1 MQKLTKETWADYRE
15 YPEKV
20 IQFGEGNFLRGFVD
34 WKIDKMNKEANFNG
48 SVVVVQPREHGTGV
62 QKLNEQDG
70 LYTLYLQG
78 IKNKQAVREH
88 SVINCISRGIN
99 TYTDYS
105 QYIKLAENP
114 ELRFIFSNTT
124 EAGIYYEE
132 NDKLDDQPQKS
143 FPARLT
149 ALLYQRFNVF
159 AGDTNKG
166 FIIIPCE
173 LIDRNG
179 EKLKEIVLQHA
190 HTWKLGE
197 EFVHWLHEANTFCC
211 SLVDRIVPGYPSD
224 TIHEITEELGYQ
236 DDLVVV
242 GEQYYQWVIEGPEW
256 IKEEFPTDKAGLDV
270 KFVRDM
276 TPYRTSKVRI
286 LNGAHS
292 AMTPVAYLY
301 GLDTVGEAVTNEVSK
316 KFVEELIYE
325 EIIPVLEMPEQEL
338 KLFAEAVLERFMNPF
353 VTHYLSSIALNSMS
367 KFKTRDLPS
376 LLEYLD
382 KKKEL
387 PKKLTFSLS
396 ALISFYKGKRGEE
409 EIQLQDDQDILDLY
423 KSLWGNYDRTDSGIK
438 QIVTSVLAYEKVWG
452 MDLNTVPMLTEAVTN
467 YLIKIENDGMRE
479 AINEVTKM
487 DGRIEVG

>member
-1 MQKLTKETWADYRE
+1 MQKLTKETWGDYRK

-20 IQFGEGNFLRGFVD
+20 IQFGEGNFLRAFVD

-48 SVVVVQPREHGTGV
+48 SVVVVQPREHGTV
-62 QKLNEQDG
+62 HKLNEQDG

-78 IKNKQAVREH
+78 IKNKQAVSEH

-105 QYIKLAENP
+105 QYLELAENP
-114 ELRFIFSNTT
+114 ELRFIISNTT
-124 EAGIYYEE
+124 EAGIYFEE
-132 NDKLDDQPQKS
+132 NDKLEDQPQKS
-143 FPARLT
+143 YPGRLT
-149 ALLYQRFNVF
+149 ALLYHRFKAF
-159 AGDTNKG
+159 EGEKNKG

-179 EKLKEIVLQHA
+179 EKLKKIVLQHA
-190 HTWKLGE
+190 ALWNLGE
-197 EFVHWLHEANTFCC
+197 EFVNWVHEANTFCC
-211 SLVDRIVPGYPSD
+211 SLVDRIVTGYPRD
-224 TIHEITEELGYQ
+224 TINEITEELGYK

-242 GEQYYQWVIEGPEW
+242 GEQFHSWVIEGPDW

-270 KFVRDM
+270 KFVSDM
-276 TPYRTSKVRI
+276 TPYRSRKVRI

-301 GLDTVGEAVTNEVSK
+301 GLDTVGETVTNEVTK

-325 EIIPVLEMPEQEL
+325 EIIPILDLPEQEL

-353 VTHYLSSIALNSMS
+353 VNHYLTSIALNSMS

-409 EIQLQDDQDILDLY
+409 EIQLQDDQDVLDLY
-423 KSLWGNYDRTDSGIK
+423 KSLWENYDNTESGIK

-452 MDLNTVPMLTEAVTN
+452 MDLNNVPMLTEAVTN
-467 YLIKIENDGMRE
+467 YLIKIENDGMKE
-479 AINEVTKM
+479 AIKEVTKLNAT
-487 DGRIEVG
+487 IEVD